1 MMIDNK
7 YQISPLKG
15 LLKDKIVS
23 KQGPDKEILATAL
36 KFGFISQEEFEVL
49 KAIRKKSE
57 VKLSSKQ
64 LKETLKRLHT
74 KNLVEKIE

>member
-1 MMIDNK
+1 MLVDTE

-15 LLKDKIVS
+15 LLKNKIIS
-23 KQGPDKEILATAL
+23 KQGPDEEILTTAL
-36 KFGFISQEEFEVL
+36 KFGFISRKEFKVL
-49 KAIRKKSE
+49 QAIKQKKE
-57 VKLSSKQ
+57 VKLSSEQ